1 MYLCLK
7 SLCEEVGE
15 NSTRNVLW
23 DGVKLTNIGLH
34 VISLKNNQEK
44 INLKKKDKQKI
55 NLRKFQSWNNKA
67 HIDLTLCEIF

>member
-44 INLKKKDKQKI
+44 DKLKKKI
-55 NLRKFQSWNNKA
+55 NKR
-67 HIDLTLCEIF
+67 

>member
-34 VISLKNNQEK
+34 VISLKNNK
-44 INLKKKDKQKI
+44 KKDKLKKKDKQKK
-55 NLRKFQSWNNKA
+55 NL
-67 HIDLTLCEIF
+67 

>member
-34 VISLKNNQEK
+34 VISLQNNQEK
-44 INLKKKDKQKI
+44 DKLKKKDKQKI
-55 NLRKFQSWNNKA
+55 NLRNLG
-67 HIDLTLCEIF
+67 IIRLL

>member
-15 NSTRNVLW
+15 NSTRNFLW

-34 VISLKNNQEK
+34 VISLKNNQEIEIKKKK
-44 INLKKKDKQKI
+44 INE
-55 NLRKFQSWNNKA
+55 R
-67 HIDLTLCEIF
+67 